1 MPIIKTI
8 FQLNA
13 EFMRAETQLK
23 AAQQQPIRV
32 VFVDEVHF
40 RCKTLRGW
48 LSQDGLS

>member
-1 MPIIKTI
+1 MNKNFFITNMPIIKTI

-32 VFVDEVHF
+32 VKCIFAVKL
-40 RCKTLRGW
+40 CG
-48 LSQDGLS
+48 DG